1 MPSTEVFEIV
11 FWIIIIVVSIIIIS
25 LFVTA
30 SLQEGKTHIIQVI
43 RKLKKRRRK
52 NQIRKINERKIKAAP
67 THLKMLMQPEYIVH
81 FESLILLL
89 DKIDWPKYPE
99 SSIDEDG
106 VEKLASRDE
115 LEDYEE
121 ELEEAI
127 EDEDYLLNLYSEYL
141 QSKNFKISQSEL
153 SYVVELYQK
162 NSRN

>member
-1 MPSTEVFEIV
+1 
-11 FWIIIIVVSIIIIS
+11 
-25 LFVTA
+25 
-30 SLQEGKTHIIQVI
+30 
-43 RKLKKRRRK
+43 
-52 NQIRKINERKIKAAP
+52 
-67 THLKMLMQPEYIVH
+67 MQPEYIVH

-89 DKIDWPKYPE
+89 EKIDWPKYPE

-127 EDEDYLLNLYSEYL
+127 EDEDYLLSLYSEYL
-141 QSKNFKISQSEL
+141 QSKNFKINQSEL

-162 NSRN
+162 NPRN